1 MEIDAAQRSAPA
13 TNTNASSSSSA
24 LVEPPSPGQPLPPS
38 SPSPYSGSASICSSG
53 PGSVARSLED
63 SVCELREASRP
74 WPSDIGV
81 RTHALTHS
89 RSATR
94 LCERA
99 MLRTNTA
106 GVFIGCVFLLLQ
118 VRMEEALLLG
128 ERAIGERDSA
138 RAEADGLRAQL
149 QDALARCVT
158 VFSSLAVALAKTDH
172 LLRQARNGHE
182 KDRTSNTPNCLSLAQ
197 ACSPDAICRCVQH
210 DRLMFVQTKTIP
222 LLIQASKANQ
232 RGATNRR
239 LIVYRLILHAHTQ
252 PRSWKRSRRRQR
264 ARPRRRL
271 RMRWKWRGRMPWLR

>member
-1 MEIDAAQRSAPA
+1 
-13 TNTNASSSSSA
+13 
-24 LVEPPSPGQPLPPS
+24 
-38 SPSPYSGSASICSSG
+38 
-53 PGSVARSLED
+53 
-63 SVCELREASRP
+63 
-74 WPSDIGV
+74 
-81 RTHALTHS
+81 
-89 RSATR
+89 
-94 LCERA
+94 

-197 ACSPDAICRCVQH
+197 ACSPDAICRCVQQ

-239 LIVYRLILHAHTQ
+239 PIVLSVDFACAHAASELEAQQEAAESATAKTLADAVEVARADAVAALTAQAQAEARSEVAEMLAKQQVRTVVLLAGTAVSELHADG
-252 PRSWKRSRRRQR
+252 SFIVC
-264 ARPRRRL
+264 L
-271 RMRWKWRGRMPWLR
+271 FLLC